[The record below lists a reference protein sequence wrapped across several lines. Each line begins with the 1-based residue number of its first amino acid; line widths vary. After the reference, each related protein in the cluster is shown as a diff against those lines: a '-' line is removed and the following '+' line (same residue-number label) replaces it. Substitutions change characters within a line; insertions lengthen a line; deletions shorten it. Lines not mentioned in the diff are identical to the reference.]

1 VSVVSLP
8 EVDHLLIVFHAELI
22 TCVYGVQAALNLS
35 NGDLILETDAQL
47 VQQEFRADAPCDR
60 PEGGLVKELK
70 YLVSLNFIEFQ
81 FVFRNSDCNKAA
93 HALAALGYE
102 CVEGVEIFSTLVP
115 CDVHVIVAADSLAA
129 EQ

>member
-35 NGDLILETDAQL
+35 NGNLILETDAQL

-70 YLVSLNFIEFQ
+70 YLVSLHFLEFQ

-93 HALAALGYE
+93 HALAALGYG
-102 CVEGVEIFSTLVP
+102 CVGMKTVWIFSDRIRDRICL
-115 CDVHVIVAADSLAA
+115 
-129 EQ
+129 EGF